1 MQRHEESK
9 CCWEC
14 GANRIVHTR
23 VATNPQFG
31 EKKKKTHPH
40 THAKALIKGEKKQ
53 CPRDP
58 KLFSEISFFVI

>member
-1 MQRHEESK
+1 MADFYSAWFLISEISM
-9 CCWEC
+9 
-14 GANRIVHTR
+14 
-23 VATNPQFG
+23 FG
-31 EKKKKTHPH
+31 GKMKIKKKNKTHPH